1 MHTSLK
7 ELQVAA
13 VQRMDTNCQRCSG
26 TEEEPMAGTS
36 KFAFFSCPEEG
47 YVKTYHTFYILKP
60 YLDLEKLG

>member
-13 VQRMDTNCQRCSG
+13 VQRMDTNCQRCSD

-36 KFAFFSCPEEG
+36 KFAFFFLSGGRICENISN
-47 YVKTYHTFYILKP
+47 ILHLKV
-60 YLDLEKLG
+60 LSRS